1 MYLLLCLL
9 LSFFSPHYQVCRYGH
24 ATLEQLPES
33 LRSCVLVAVTDLRK
47 VKFMLISRLNERFT
61 YQISQEFTE
70 VLPALCSAMAIP
82 LAQVT
87 L

>member
-1 MYLLLCLL
+1 
-9 LSFFSPHYQVCRYGH
+9 
-24 ATLEQLPES
+24 
-33 LRSCVLVAVTDLRK
+33 VAVTDLRK